1 MPRLNLILAAG
12 VWLAAG
18 AAHAESAASALPVS
32 APMLQAVQS
41 DPRPALAERLV
52 ALSLNGMDKV
62 LQTSI
67 DLGFQNLNEDLPEE
81 QARWLRR
88 NTAPILQSHMRP
100 MIAAMAAAYAEQFT
114 EAELNAMIA
123 FYDTPIGQSVARKQL
138 EVGLGLEAEVQKF
151 EVAFMTELMT
161 KFCAQFDCEG
171 EPSKQTATAKPNR
184 H

>member
-32 APMLQAVQS
+32 APMLQAAQS

-67 DLGFQNLNEDLPEE
+67 DLGSRTSMRTFPRNRPAGCGEIQPPSCKAIC
-81 QARWLRR
+81 AR
-88 NTAPILQSHMRP
+88 
-100 MIAAMAAAYAEQFT
+100 
-114 EAELNAMIA
+114 
-123 FYDTPIGQSVARKQL
+123 
-138 EVGLGLEAEVQKF
+138 
-151 EVAFMTELMT
+151 
-161 KFCAQFDCEG
+161 
-171 EPSKQTATAKPNR
+171 
-184 H
+184 